1 MTPLGLH
8 LQALRAQRNVTQKEM
23 AAALGVSPAYL
34 SALEHGKR
42 GQPSW
47 ALLQRIVGYF
57 NVIWDEADK
66 LQKLAALS
74 DPKTTIDTSNLS
86 SDATYLANLLSQKID
101 SLDDEQIKK
110 LRKVIEGSAQSKN

>member
-1 MTPLGLH
+1 MTPFGLH
-8 LQALRAQRNVTQKEM
+8 LQSLRAQRNVTQKEM

-74 DPKTTIDTSNLS
+74 DPKTTIDTSDLS

-101 SLDDEQIKK
+101 SLDDKEIKQM
-110 LRKVIEGSAQSKN
+110 RKVLEKSADSKK

>member
-1 MTPLGLH
+1 MTPFGLH

>member
-1 MTPLGLH
+1 MTPFGLH
-8 LQALRAQRNVTQKEM
+8 LQSLRAQRNVTQKEM
-23 AAALGVSPAYL
+23 AAAIGVSPAYL

-74 DPKTTIDTSNLS
+74 DPKTTIDTSDLS
-86 SDATYLANLLSQKID
+86 SEATYLANLLSQKID
-101 SLDDEQIKK
+101 SLDDKQINQM
-110 LRKVIEGSAQSKN
+110 RKVLEKSANSKK

>member
-8 LQALRAQRNVTQKEM
+8 LQVLRAQRNVTQKEM
-23 AAALGVSPAYL
+23 AAAIGVSPAYL

-47 ALLQRIVGYF
+47 ALLQRIVGYL
-57 NVIWDEADK
+57 NVIWDDADT

-74 DPKTTIDTSNLS
+74 DPKTTIDTSDLS
-86 SDATYLANLLSQKID
+86 AQATHLANLLAQKID
-101 SLDDEQIKK
+101 LLNDGQIEKILELLERTGDSEQ
-110 LRKVIEGSAQSKN
+110 